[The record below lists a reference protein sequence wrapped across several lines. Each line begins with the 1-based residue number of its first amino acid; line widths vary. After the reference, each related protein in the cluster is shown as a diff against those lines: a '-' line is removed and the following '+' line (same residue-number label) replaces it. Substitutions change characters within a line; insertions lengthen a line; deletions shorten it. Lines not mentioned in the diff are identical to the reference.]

1 MDKPDDL
8 HAREYAMQ
16 ILENLGWPNDRGQS
30 PNLLLIT
37 ECLIAISKAKKL
49 TASQAHSYMER
60 ALRLAREQGVNV
72 DRFFFRDGVYM
83 QMRPKV
89 LPNTYRVID
98 KKRTAEEQAHPE
110 WEEYRQKLDAMFKS
124 WTVSSA
130 MPNTGGKK

>member
-1 MDKPDDL
+1 
-8 HAREYAMQ
+8 MQ

-60 ALRLAREQGVNV
+60 AIRLAREQGVTV
-72 DRFFFRDGVYM
+72 DRFFFRDGQYM
-83 QMRPKV
+83 SMRPPK
-89 LPNTYRVID
+89 LPTKFVPID
-98 KKRTAEEQAHPE
+98 KKRTAEEQSTPE
-110 WEEYRQKLDAMFKS
+110 WEECRQKLDAMFKS
-124 WTVSSA
+124 WSVSSA